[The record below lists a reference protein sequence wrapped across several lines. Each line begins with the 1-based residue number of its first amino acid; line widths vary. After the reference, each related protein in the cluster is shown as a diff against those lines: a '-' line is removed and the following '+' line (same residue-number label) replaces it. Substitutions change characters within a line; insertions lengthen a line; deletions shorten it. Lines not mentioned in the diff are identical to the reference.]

1 MLVAVAYSFCV
12 IFPLP
17 RRGCITVVWTGVRI
31 DDFVCLLELDVLIT
45 SCDEGL
51 KTQNLTK
58 NV

>member
-1 MLVAVAYSFCV
+1 MF
-12 IFPLP
+12 
-17 RRGCITVVWTGVRI
+17 WTGVRI